1 MCLRGYSQ
9 SLSVPRDVPGNALEP
24 QVVAVHGGAAAG
36 AQSWARGGTVGKQ
49 GATQEQCPLPCPTAS
64 HGHD

>member
-1 MCLRGYSQ
+1 MCSRGYSQ
-9 SLSVPRDVPGNALEP
+9 SFRVPRDVPGNALEP

-36 AQSWARGGTVGKQ
+36 AQSRASSGTMGEQ